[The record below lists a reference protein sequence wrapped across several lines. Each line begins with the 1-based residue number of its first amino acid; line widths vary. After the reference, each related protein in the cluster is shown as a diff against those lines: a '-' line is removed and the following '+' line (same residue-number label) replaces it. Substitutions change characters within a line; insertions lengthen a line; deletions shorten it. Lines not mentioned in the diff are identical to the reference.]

1 MTFVG
6 VRESILEPETPHW
19 LCHRPTR
26 LHTCSMAI
34 PAGWESD
41 WACTCTCT
49 HIDATHAMFISSRW
63 SSPDPPRGLKK
74 KDPRKEH
81 SRTTGT
87 QTKKATLNPKTKK
100 PFCKETIYDIF
111 ETECYDVDPLAPW
124 VNKARLSQKTC
135 NQQPQTHDRR
145 EVE

>member
-1 MTFVG
+1 MGVVPVG
-6 VRESILEPETPHW
+6 SFKKDFRWASHAFA
-19 LCHRPTR
+19 TR
-26 LHTCSMAI
+26 CKPSRGI
-34 PAGWESD
+34 KEKGPAKGTLKD
-41 WACTCTCT
+41 
-49 HIDATHAMFISSRW
+49 HKD
-63 SSPDPPRGLKK
+63 KK
-74 KDPRKEH
+74 KGSAKETLKDHKDQRKK
-81 SRTTGT
+81 T
-87 QTKKATLNPKTKK
+87 TLNPKTKK